1 MYTFFL
7 LILEPKKETC
17 LLPSS
22 QTKDIRKNKQTNKQR
37 INLIF
42 NGFLTHIHLMG

>member
-1 MYTFFL
+1 MHTFFL
-7 LILEPKKETC
+7 LILEPKKETS

-42 NGFLTHIHLMG
+42 NGFLTHIHLMC

>member
-7 LILEPKKETC
+7 LILEPKKETS

-22 QTKDIRKNKQTNKQR
+22 QTKDIRKNKQTNKE
-37 INLIF
+37 
-42 NGFLTHIHLMG
+42 LTLFSMAF